1 MTYFLKKKI
10 LLMVALLPAAAVA
23 IMYLSPA
30 RKGLTQLDLILTA
43 LAVILFLGAP
53 LLLRR
58 WQKDVDEYLF
68 PLVIFLCS
76 VSMIMLLRL
85 KPELYRAQ
93 FQWIVIGIV
102 LLFLILQYADQLLH
116 FLDYP
121 YLLGL
126 GSLLIICSAVLL
138 GTSIGGNKNWIILGP
153 FQVQPSEF
161 AKLTILGFLAAYLQ
175 ENKNTLNLPSR
186 SWSFLH
192 LPPLRFLA
200 PLVIIWGISLLMF
213 VYQRDL
219 GSALLFFGMALMMT
233 YAATSNKTYVFL
245 AIGFF
250 MIGGYL
256 SYLLFGHVQVRIDI
270 WLHPWADP
278 MGKAYQII
286 QSLFALGYGG
296 LFGAGYFH
304 GYPNLI
310 PEVHTDFIFA
320 AIGEEFGLFGV
331 FAVITAYLLIFFRG
345 VRIAMYATNEKE
357 KLLAFGLT
365 GTLLLQAFIIL
376 AGVTK
381 LLPLTGITL
390 PFVSY
395 GGSSMVSGF
404 ISLGLLLAISRKEK
418 RHGR

>member
-1 MTYFLKKKI
+1 MIYFFKKKI
-10 LLMVALLPAAAVA
+10 MFLAASMPLLAA
-23 IMYLSPA
+23 ILMYLSPS
-30 RKGLTQLDLILTA
+30 RHLLTTTDMIVTA
-43 LAVILFLGAP
+43 LACLLFFFAP

-58 WQKDVDEYLF
+58 WQKGGDEYLF

-76 VSMIMLLRL
+76 VSMVMLLRL
-85 KPELYRAQ
+85 KPALYRAQ
-93 FQWIVIGIV
+93 FQWIAIGLVVMFLVIN
-102 LLFLILQYADQLLH
+102 YADYLLR

-126 GSLLIICSAVLL
+126 FSLLIIFSVLIF
-138 GTSIGGNKNWIILGP
+138 GTSIGGNKNWIVFGP

-161 AKLTILGFLAAYLQ
+161 AKLTILGFLASYLQ

-200 PLVIIWGISLLMF
+200 PLVVIWGISLLMF

-245 AIGFF
+245 ALGFF
-250 MIGGYL
+250 MLGSYI
-256 SYLLFGHVQVRIDI
+256 SYLLFGHVRVRVDI

-278 MGKAYQII
+278 MGKAYQIV
-286 QSLFALGYGG
+286 QSMFALGYGG

-331 FAVITAYLLIFFRG
+331 FAVVSAYLLIFFRG
-345 VRIAMYATNEKE
+345 VRIAMYTANEKE

-376 AGVTK
+376 AGVTR
-381 LLPLTGITL
+381 LIPLTGITL

-404 ISLGLLLAISRKEK
+404 ICLGLLLAISGKEK
-418 RHGR
+418 KHGR